1 MEVRLKTIM
10 MLRRPDRRHKQRAG
24 SSRGVTMRRVLLTG
38 ASALAVLVVPTALA
52 TDAVASPLVACGQTV
67 THDIQLTHDLLN
79 CPGDGLKVG
88 ANHITIDLHGHVVG
102 GVNAAGSIGVNDSG
116 HGAVVVKN
124 GIVRDFFAYGVA
136 LQSAPGSS
144 AQGLKISRIG
154 AGGVDGD
161 ASAGI
166 LVKDSP
172 WSTVSANS
180 VSNAVSA
187 FQSDGVDVLSSAH
200 AVVKGNA
207 LVSNNWDGLFVLDS
221 PNSTVQS
228 NELSKSGNNGAE
240 INSGSDGV
248 AVTGNHGSNNTLDG
262 IVVGAI
268 SKARVTGNTLTGSG
282 DTGLFFFDLL
292 NSVVTGNCLT
302 GNGTGI
308 VLAFGQNGST
318 GDTISHNNASNNQTG
333 IVVDHAAHNAVLEN
347 VANANQGAP
356 GEGGGIIVVGAS
368 GNVLAGN
375 VASHNLDVGIGV
387 FEDVPGDSAGNR
399 LSHNV
404 ADYDA
409 AHGMDVVTGT
419 INGGGN
425 SAHHN
430 IPLPNCLGII
440 CS

>member
-1 MEVRLKTIM
+1 M
-10 MLRRPDRRHKQRAG
+10 
-24 SSRGVTMRRVLLTG
+24 
-38 ASALAVLVVPTALA
+38 A
-52 TDAVASPLVACGQTV
+52 TDAFASPAIVCGQTV
-67 THDIQLTHDLLN
+67 THNIQLNHDLLN
-79 CPGDGLKVG
+79 CPGDGLRIG
-88 ANHITIDLHGHVVG
+88 ANNVTIDLRGHVID
-102 GVNAAGSIGVNDSG
+102 GVNAAGSVGVNDNGHSG
-116 HGAVVVKN
+116 AHVKN
-124 GIVRDFFAYGVA
+124 GTVRDFFAYGVA
-136 LQSAPGSS
+136 FQFAPGSS

-166 LVKDSP
+166 LVKYSP

-200 AVVKGNA
+200 TVVKSNA
-207 LVSNNWDGLFVLDS
+207 LVSNNWDGLVVIDS

-228 NELSKSGNNGAE
+228 NQLSKSGNNGVE
-240 INSGSDGV
+240 VNSGSDAV
-248 AVTGNHGSNNTLDG
+248 AVTGNRADDNTLFG
-262 IVVGAI
+262 IVVGAV
-268 SKARVTGNTLTGSG
+268 SKARVTGNTATSNG

-292 NSVVTGNCLT
+292 DSVVSGNCLT

-308 VLAFGQNGST
+308 VLALGQNGST

-333 IVVDHAAHNAVLEN
+333 IVVDHAAHNAVLDN

-387 FEDVPGDSAGNR
+387 FDDVPGDSAGNR

-430 IPLPNCLGII
+430 TPLPNCVGIT

>member
-1 MEVRLKTIM
+1 
-10 MLRRPDRRHKQRAG
+10 
-24 SSRGVTMRRVLLTG
+24 MRRVLLAG
-38 ASALAVLVVPTALA
+38 ASALAVVVPMTFA
-52 TDAVASPLVACGQTV
+52 TDAVASPALACGQTV
-67 THDIQLTHDLLN
+67 THDIQLSHDLLN
-79 CPGDGLKVG
+79 CPGDGLTIG
-88 ANHITIDLHGHVVG
+88 ANNVTIDLHGHVID
-102 GVNAAGSIGVNDSG
+102 GVNAAGSIGVSDNG
-116 HGAVVVKN
+116 HGGVQVKN
-124 GIVRDFFAYGVA
+124 GTVRDFFAYGIA

-144 AQGLKISRIG
+144 VRGLTIVKIG
-154 AGGVDGD
+154 AGGVVGD

-166 LVKDSP
+166 LVKNSP

-187 FQSDGVDVLSSAH
+187 YQSDGVDVLSSAH
-200 AVVKGNA
+200 TVVKGNA

-228 NELSKSGNNGAE
+228 NELSNSGNNGAE

-248 AVTGNHGSNNTLDG
+248 AVTGNHGSKNTVDG

-268 SKARVTGNTLTGSG
+268 SKARITGNTLAGNG

-292 NSVVTGNCLT
+292 NSVATGNCLT

-318 GDTISHNNASNNQTG
+318 GDTVSHNNASNNVTG
-333 IVVDHAAHNAVLEN
+333 ILLDHAGHNAVVDN
-347 VANANQGAP
+347 VANSNTGAP
-356 GEGGGIIVVGAS
+356 GEGGGVIVIGAS
-368 GNVLAGN
+368 GNTLTAN
-375 VASHNLDVGIGV
+375 VANHNLDVGIGV
-387 FEDVPGDSAGNR
+387 FDDVQGDAAGNK
-399 LSHNV
+399 LAHNT
-404 ADYDA
+404 ANYNA
-409 AHGMDVVTGT
+409 AHGIDVANGT

-430 IPLPNCLGII
+430 TPLPNCAGIT